1 MSSKS
6 SDTTPLL
13 VGAVLVIGAVIWF
26 VIHFWYVVV
35 GLIAAGALVFV
46 VIKLVQRNAA
56 RREHLE
62 AEKSAMLA
70 RCEEENKRYDA
81 DPERY
86 LSALHPD
93 STMGTQN

>member
-6 SDTTPLL
+6 SDTNPLL
-13 VGAVLVIGAVIWF
+13 VGVVLVIGAVIWF

-35 GLIAAGALVFV
+35 GVIAAGALVFV
-46 VIKLVQRNAA
+46 VIRLVQRSAS

-62 AEKSAMLA
+62 AERTAMLA
-70 RCEEENKRYDA
+70 RCEEENTRYDA

-86 LSALHPD
+86 LSALQPD